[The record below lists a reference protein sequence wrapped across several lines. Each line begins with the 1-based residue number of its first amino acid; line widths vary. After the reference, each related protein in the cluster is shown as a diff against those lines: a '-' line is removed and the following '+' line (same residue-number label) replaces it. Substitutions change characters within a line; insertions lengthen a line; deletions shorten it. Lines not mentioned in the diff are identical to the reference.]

1 MPWYP
6 SGISY
11 FIFGCVMMRMHCTQS
26 AFAYI
31 GQLLLANAVF
41 LAAALWIGYPW
52 QSVAWT
58 PVMTVIIGMIV
69 DVERAPKEHDAE
81 IRLSHVEV
89 RRLTATP
96 PGQRISRG
104 PERKHGVQGKRR
116 TV

>member
-1 MPWYP
+1 
-6 SGISY
+6 
-11 FIFGCVMMRMHCTQS
+11 MMRMHCTQS

-69 DVERAPKEHDAE
+69 NVERATKEHDAE
-81 IRLSHVEV
+81 IRLSHDQV
-89 RRLTATP
+89 RRLARTAERERIARHRQAHTP
-96 PGQRISRG
+96 QTGM
-104 PERKHGVQGKRR
+104 
-116 TV
+116 